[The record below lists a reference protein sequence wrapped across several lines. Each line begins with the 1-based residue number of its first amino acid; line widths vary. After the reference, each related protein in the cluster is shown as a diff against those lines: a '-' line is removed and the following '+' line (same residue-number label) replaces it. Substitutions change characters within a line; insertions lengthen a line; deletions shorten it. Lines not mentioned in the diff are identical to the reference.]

1 MFSSVCARFPP
12 QLPRLW
18 GRWLNKYSR
27 AVARCQ
33 ARIFRKIRPPMTE
46 KRKLPAFFRQKGS
59 IRSKNDSAT
68 ITLLLPAP
76 RSRKKPAHKKTAR
89 KRAVCG
95 KSTHEDQTF
104 FPVHARFPP
113 WLPPTGL
120 VVKLMVTIYR
130 ICVKYK
136 FRIV

>member
-1 MFSSVCARFPP
+1 MSIPASILFKKIFAKGGSIS
-12 QLPRLW
+12 
-18 GRWLNKYSR
+18 NTSR
-27 AVARCQ
+27 AAPQC
-33 ARIFRKIRPPMTE
+33 FRKIRRE
-46 KRKLPAFFRQKGS
+46 S
-59 IRSKNDSAT
+59 
-68 ITLLLPAP
+68 
-76 RSRKKPAHKKTAR
+76 KTAR

-120 VVKLMVTIYR
+120 VVKLMVTINR

-136 FRIV
+136 FRII